1 MAREQSLSVSRMDG
15 FSDGVFSIAAT
26 LLVLDISIHPP
37 GSALER
43 LQHAWPAYLA
53 YLVSFLTIGAAWLSH
68 TALTNRL
75 TRADSLLLRLNLLL
89 LLVIA
94 FLPFPTKV
102 VADALQQGP
111 RQRTYVTLYGL
122 VLLLIRALGW
132 VLDEYASREHLYA
145 ADSDDNET
153 RMEERKFLPA
163 VFGYVVAVLV
173 AIVFPGLA
181 LVFYFGVAIFLIVP
195 FRELGRLIFRRG

>member
-1 MAREQSLSVSRMDG
+1 
-15 FSDGVFSIAAT
+15 
-26 LLVLDISIHPP
+26 
-37 GSALER
+37 
-43 LQHAWPAYLA
+43 
-53 YLVSFLTIGAAWLSH
+53 
-68 TALTNRL
+68 
-75 TRADSLLLRLNLLL
+75 
-89 LLVIA
+89 
-94 FLPFPTKV
+94 
-102 VADALQQGP
+102 
-111 RQRTYVTLYGL
+111 
-122 VLLLIRALGW
+122 

>member
-1 MAREQSLSVSRMDG
+1 MDG

-37 GSALER
+37 GTALER

-53 YLVSFLTIGAAWLSH
+53 YLVSFLTIGAAWLNH

-89 LLVIA
+89 LLVVA
-94 FLPFPTKV
+94 FWPFPTKV
-102 VADALQQGP
+102 VADALREGP

-145 ADSDDNET
+145 AESEDNET
-153 RMEERKFLPA
+153 RMEERKFIPA
-163 VFGYVVAVLV
+163 VLSYVVAVLV
-173 AIVFPGLA
+173 AIVLPTLA
-181 LVFYFGVAIFLIVP
+181 LIFYFGIVIYLIVP
-195 FRELGRLIFRRG
+195 FRELGRLIFNRG